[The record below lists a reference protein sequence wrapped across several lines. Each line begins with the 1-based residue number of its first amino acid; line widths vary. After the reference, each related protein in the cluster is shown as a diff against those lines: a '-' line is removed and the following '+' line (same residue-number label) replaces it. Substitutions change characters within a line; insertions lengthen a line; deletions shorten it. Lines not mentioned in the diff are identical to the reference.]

1 MHGGVDYND
10 AMIIERAIVSLPAP
24 TIALLR
30 LFYLTHAHPSTIR
43 RVLRRHYHVVIKS
56 FETSI
61 QDAQQALAIALN
73 RTVAQNRAIARS
85 KAKITLDVMIA
96 V

>member
-1 MHGGVDYND
+1 MHGSIDMVD
-10 AMIIERAIVSLPAP
+10 AITIERAVVSLPAP

-56 FETSI
+56 FE
-61 QDAQQALAIALN
+61 AQIMGAHQALAIALT
-73 RTVAQNRAIARS
+73 RTVAQNQAIARS